1 MDEKLRR
8 PRPPLRT
15 RMFDALGNLTRP
27 WILFFEQIHGAE
39 WMLPPGEVTK
49 VELAPVDLDPQTPG
63 NQNPGYTIWEN
74 SKRQA
79 VGVQLRVTPP
89 SDRRFSR
96 VALYVDRATG
106 QLEPVGEYNYPS
118 NLTVPAPFDLPAVW
132 FDRPEQDQTWKFAV
146 ATISS
151 TGARTEPS
159 TAPDKEGITWLAV
172 PITKIEGVGYP
183 TITAAPTVL
192 GDLWEGSGLPALN
205 ISIPYVAPSS
215 GLFTGITVYL
225 KRPGDADYKPL
236 FFHLHAGGPDG
247 QPGTVQWYYDRP
259 EQDETWEVVLS
270 PRTYWYGEALLLDP
284 AIGNPP
290 AAVDHNYCR
299 FTAPAV
305 GAASATGIT
314 DAAVGTITYGKTQDG
329 IAYWGIDHVSWTNPA
344 ADVNFY
350 FSRLTVQKVNAAGAP
365 APDYEGVERVVWE
378 QQWPAYHTDIPIDY
392 WTLPAA
398 TATHRRFRFRL
409 YAVNWKRQATL
420 QTQAWNGAAYKDVEP
435 QAQLT
440 PHTPPQDIVSVA
452 LTPTAELD
460 PAMNGQNPYYT
471 IDAQGIETVGIQLK
485 ITPPNDSNWL
495 RAAVYLDRN
504 TGDDLEPV
512 AEYPYTGTLPQPYN
526 LEPIWRKR
534 PDTNQT
540 WRFVAASVGANGVR
554 PLPDRNKAG
563 SYVDVAITKVVGI
576 GYPTVTGSL
585 AEGALW
591 EVTGEPALKI
601 TFNYTAPTSGAFTG
615 VTLFRKRPGDAEFK
629 SVAFYPHQGGADG
642 QADSFFVYFN
652 RPLTTEVWEFI
663 LSPRTPWHGEALFR
677 ASDNRNYHSRNGWGL
692 AAVAANVITNAAVGA
707 LIYGQ
712 TQDGL
717 PYWGIDHVTWTNPA
731 ANVDFYF
738 ARLTVQ
744 KVNSAGQAA
753 PDAEGV
759 ERVVWEQQGSGVAVD
774 LPINYWEIPKA
785 SDSYRRFRFRLYA
798 VNWARQATLQT
809 QAWSGAAYKDVEP
822 AVQPSALT
830 PPGAVTSVALTPTAE
845 LDSAMNGQNPYYT
858 IDAQG
863 IETVGIQLKITP
875 PNDSNWLRAAVYL
888 RRGSSSE
895 LEPIAEYPYSGTPP
909 AAYNTPPIWLRRPD
923 TDQTWRFVVAS
934 VGANRIRP
942 APDATLAG
950 TYLDVAITK
959 VQGIGYP
966 TITGLT
972 SWGDQWELTGEPA
985 LKFQINYTAPTS
997 GAFTGVTLFRKRPSD
1012 AEFKSVAFYPH
1023 QGGADGQADS
1033 VVAYFDRPAT
1043 TEVWQFILS
1052 PRTPWH
1058 GEALLRASDN
1068 RNWIQANAYAPG
1080 TVAANVITNAAV
1092 GTLTY
1097 GKTQDGIAY
1106 WGIDHVTW
1114 TNPAAN
1120 VDFYFAR
1127 LTVQKVNSAGQAA
1140 PDAEGVERVV
1150 HEQQGAGVAVD
1161 LPINYWEIPKASDS
1175 YRRFRFRLYA
1185 VNWKRQATLQTQAW
1199 SGAAYKDVEPSEQPG
1214 AIDAGRLDPTT
1225 LHGELAIS
1233 LGKLGVA
1240 GQGIQTS
1247 HLADL
1252 AVTAAKIANG
1262 GVDSSKLADAAVTTA
1277 KLANLAVDTTKLAD
1291 LAVQAAKLADSAV
1304 TATKIAN
1311 AAVGSAAIAAAAI
1324 GSAHI
1329 ANGAIQSAHIGN
1341 AQIQSAHIANAAVG
1355 AAAIAAAAIG
1365 TAHIQDAAITNA
1377 KIADVSAAKL
1387 TAGTATFTG
1396 SVTFQ
1401 NTADIKLFNG
1411 GNVYINPGTLYATSA
1426 QFTSGSYGWEIIPGL
1441 APEIRNVNA
1450 YGKVKA
1456 GTIVAQQYLWVPYT
1470 DDNTWTPSGAV
1481 TGKLGV
1487 YDPNGTWIGWI
1498 PIYP

>member
-183 TITAAPTVL
+183 TITGAPTVL

-259 EQDETWEVVLS
+259 EQDEVWEVVLS

-314 DAAVGTITYGKTQDG
+314 DAAVGTITYGQTQDG

-350 FSRLTVQKVNAAGAP
+350 FSRLTVQKVNAAGEP

-471 IDAQGIETVGIQLK
+471 IDAQGV
-485 ITPPNDSNWL
+485 
-495 RAAVYLDRN
+495 
-504 TGDDLEPV
+504 
-512 AEYPYTGTLPQPYN
+512 
-526 LEPIWRKR
+526 
-534 PDTNQT
+534 
-540 WRFVAASVGANGVR
+540 
-554 PLPDRNKAG
+554 
-563 SYVDVAITKVVGI
+563 
-576 GYPTVTGSL
+576 
-585 AEGALW
+585 
-591 EVTGEPALKI
+591 
-601 TFNYTAPTSGAFTG
+601 
-615 VTLFRKRPGDAEFK
+615 
-629 SVAFYPHQGGADG
+629 
-642 QADSFFVYFN
+642 
-652 RPLTTEVWEFI
+652 
-663 LSPRTPWHGEALFR
+663 
-677 ASDNRNYHSRNGWGL
+677 
-692 AAVAANVITNAAVGA
+692 
-707 LIYGQ
+707 
-712 TQDGL
+712 
-717 PYWGIDHVTWTNPA
+717 
-731 ANVDFYF
+731 
-738 ARLTVQ
+738 
-744 KVNSAGQAA
+744 
-753 PDAEGV
+753 
-759 ERVVWEQQGSGVAVD
+759 
-774 LPINYWEIPKA
+774 
-785 SDSYRRFRFRLYA
+785 
-798 VNWARQATLQT
+798 
-809 QAWSGAAYKDVEP
+809 
-822 AVQPSALT
+822 
-830 PPGAVTSVALTPTAE
+830 
-845 LDSAMNGQNPYYT
+845 
-858 IDAQG
+858 
-863 IETVGIQLKITP
+863 ETVGIQLKITP

-1185 VNWKRQATLQTQAW
+1185 VNWKRQATLQTAAW

-1365 TAHIQDAAITNA
+1365 SAHIQDAAITNA

-1426 QFTSGSYGWEIIPGL
+1426 QFTSASYGWEIIPGL